1 MIGDDLKKLR
11 ESNNFTQQE
20 LAEALGMT
28 RKTVNSYENGA
39 TIPIVVQMGIKYFFK
54 DKMEGD
60 RSIGVGKSSN
70 SDYLKLKVD
79 EMSETL
85 KKVYALVVSLS
96 SELDEMRGNNDKSY
110 VIDPAPKA
118 PKKGKTHTGK

>member
-1 MIGDDLKKLR
+1 MVGDDLKKLR
-11 ESNNFTQQE
+11 ESNNFTQQD

-54 DKMEGD
+54 DKMGGSD
-60 RSIGVGKSSN
+60 SLGVGEPSN
-70 SDYLKLKVD
+70 SDYLTLKVD

-85 KKVYALVVSLS
+85 KKVLDVVVHLS
-96 SELDEMRGNNDKSY
+96 SELDEMRGNSDKTS
-110 VIDPAPKA
+110 VDAPAPKV
-118 PKKGKTHTGK
+118 PKKGKIHNDK